1 MIKFLVV
8 DRQQNLYVLTTFN
21 LIAVYF
27 QYRTMS
33 NKTCTR
39 SELKYGIDLLSNF
52 LKKFDALLSCDI
64 PWTTSTNII
73 DSSLEIH
80 SNILKFT
87 SDQDNASLQL
97 VSRPPI
103 ANTTNV
109 DPKKLKGHAL
119 SASTMQ
125 RSLPSIV
132 LQCYANPC
140 IYWLHQPAIYVL
152 VRKMNVSRN
161 QCAVEVQRIKQI
173 FINEFIT
180 RNDASIETL
189 EESILL
195 WERLNI
201 VGNTELSNL
210 LLASIVPFIF
220 CYFNVVVVIKSEVRP
235 SFNYYH
241 Y

>member
-1 MIKFLVV
+1 M
-8 DRQQNLYVLTTFN
+8 DRQQKLYVLTTFN

-33 NKTCTR
+33 NQTCTR
-39 SELKYGIDLLSNF
+39 SELKYGIDLLSHF
-52 LKKFDALLSCDI
+52 LKKFDALLSYDI
-64 PWTTSTNII
+64 PSTKSTNII

-87 SDQDNASLQL
+87 SDQENASLQL
-97 VSRPPI
+97 VPGPRI

-119 SASTMQ
+119 SAGTMQ

-140 IYWLHQPAIYVL
+140 FYWLHQPAFYLL
-152 VRKMNVSRN
+152 VRQMNISRN
-161 QCAVEVQRIKQI
+161 QHAAEVQRMKQI
-173 FINEFIT
+173 FVNEFIT

-189 EESILL
+189 EESIVLC
-195 WERLNI
+195 ERLHI
-201 VGNTELSNL
+201 AGNTELSNL
-210 LLASIVPFIF
+210 LLASIVPFVF
-220 CYFNVVVVIKSEVRP
+220 CYFNIVDVIKSQVCP
-235 SFNYYH
+235 SFNY
-241 Y
+241 